1 MKTNRIFIFLAA
13 VAAVFTSCDPIEPEA
28 KAPVIEL
35 ANDNVQLTA
44 EGETVQVAYNIANAV
59 EGVSITVTEDAEWLQ
74 VNAAKPRILE
84 FTASTNDT
92 DAVRNAEVTISYAGA
107 ENKVINV
114 SQDLWIAPLTITVHE
129 TDATTATF
137 SVAAA
142 DAELTW
148 VAQCVG
154 KEWWEEYESDEEIF
168 AEDMSYF
175 QWMASDMGISLQE
188 YLQTVMLKGSMENLR
203 FRGLDPLSDYVIY
216 VYGMTTEGEP
226 TTAIYSAQIST
237 LEPYDGPITF
247 DIQVS
252 EENHVMDITITPS
265 HEGVPYYWDIM
276 DEATF
281 NEWGGEIPSSIQN
294 YIDFE
299 VEDYLYWG
307 DIYDASE
314 YFEWFSTSG
323 TNNSQF
329 ESIAG
334 TKYIIYASKW
344 GADCKL
350 TGETEYVWF
359 ETAPVEPSD
368 NQITVT
374 ASNPTQSSFAITT
387 TTTNNDPYVI
397 LAEPAEWCG
406 WNAMSDQEIY
416 DYVMAYYGTWMIT
429 DYICQGNLTEARF
442 YDLEPGT
449 EYTVI
454 AFGYEAGTMTTGVQ
468 KTSIRTLDAGNPEDC
483 TFQFEIL
490 ETNATSIYA
499 QVSPSDSGY
508 DYYWFAYDVN
518 ATAEDVKAHIS
529 GLVDEWYYGDFEE
542 FAYWELSKGTSE
554 GEILYLNP
562 ETDYKLGA
570 VLMGK
575 NGEFLSDVHFSE
587 PFKTLAMEYADITV
601 SATYDKYYDGDALA
615 AAVADQYDQYKGYAM
630 LPVEISVEGDD
641 YAELYCA
648 IFTYEEGIDDPA
660 IYSDVDLYGS
670 LIEYG
675 YIWGGG
681 LNVNYRAPWDT
692 KLMIAAMAM
701 DYEGN
706 YSPVYRHAFT
716 LTKDGAS
723 PVEDLI
729 GTKSADLK
737 AAAVS
742 AAPAQQKI
750 QIKRAKTESS
760 DIFSTE
766 VVNAKKAE
774 CKAKKAEQKRVVAEQ
789 KLQLRKKAVKPI
801 SDKRYFAE

>member
-1 MKTNRIFIFLAA
+1 MKTNRMLIILAA
-13 VAAVFTSCDPIEPEA
+13 VAAIFASCRQIEPE
-28 KAPVIEL
+28 APVIEL
-35 ANDNVQLTA
+35 ASDKFTIA
-44 EGETVQVAYNIANAV
+44 DEGGALVVAYNIANAV
-59 EGVSITVTEDAEWLQ
+59 EGVNITVTEDAEWLE
-74 VNAAKPRILE
+74 VDASTPRIIE
-84 FTASTNDT
+84 FTASVNDT
-92 DAVRNAEVTISYAGA
+92 DAAREAEVTISYAGA
-107 ENKVINV
+107 ENKVITV
-114 SQDLWIAPLTITVHE
+114 SQGIWTAPLIITVHE
-129 TDATTATF
+129 TDETTATF
-137 SVAAA
+137 SVAVA
-142 DAELTW
+142 DENLTW

-154 KEWWEEYESDEEIF
+154 KEWWDEFEVKEDIF
-168 AEDMSYF
+168 VEDITYF
-175 QWMASDMGISLQE
+175 QWMASEMGIMVE
-188 YLQTVMLKGSMENLR
+188 DYLQTILLKGSKENLR
-203 FRGLDPLSDYVIY
+203 FKGLDPLSDYVIY
-216 VYGMTTEGEP
+216 VYGLTSGGEP
-226 TTAIYSAQIST
+226 TTAIYSAEIST
-237 LEPYDGPITF
+237 LAPYDGPISF
-247 DIQVS
+247 DINVT
-252 EENHVMDITITPS
+252 EENHIMDITITPS
-265 HEGVPYYWDIM
+265 HEGVPYYWNIM

-281 NEWGGEIPSSIQN
+281 NEWGGQIPSSIQD
-294 YIDFE
+294 YIDYE
-299 VEDYLYWG
+299 VDDYLYWG

-314 YFEWFSTSG
+314 YFDWFSTSG

-329 ESIAG
+329 EAIAG
-334 TKYIIYASKW
+334 TKYIIFASKW
-344 GADCKL
+344 GQDCKL

-442 YDLEPGT
+442 YDLDPGT

-454 AFGYEAGTMTTGVQ
+454 AFGYEAGTMTTAVQ

-499 QVSPSDSGY
+499 KVSPSDSGY
-508 DYYWFAYDVN
+508 DYYWFAYEVN
-518 ATAEDVKAHIS
+518 ATADDVKSHIS
-529 GLVDEWYYGDFEE
+529 GLVDEWYYGDFDE

-570 VLMGK
+570 VLMGN

-587 PFKTLAMEYADITV
+587 PFKTLAMQYADITV

-615 AAVADQYDQYKGYAM
+615 AAVADQYDQYKGFAM

-648 IFTYEEGIDDPA
+648 IFTYEEGIDDPN

-716 LTKDGAS
+716 LTKDGAAQ
-723 PVEDLI
+723 VEDLI
-729 GTKSADLK
+729 GTKSAGIK
-737 AAAVS
+737 ATAVS

-750 QIKRAKTESS
+750 QITRAKTQGS
-760 DIFSTE
+760 DRFSTKA
-766 VVNAKKAE
+766 VNARKAE
-774 CKAKKAEQKRVVAEQ
+774 YKAKKDEQKREAAKKSLE
-789 KLQLRKKAVKPI
+789 LRKMAVKPI

>member
-1 MKTNRIFIFLAA
+1 MKTNRMFFILAA
-13 VAAVFTSCDPIEPEA
+13 VAAIASCKPIEPEVE
-28 KAPVIEL
+28 APSIEL
-35 ANDNVQLTA
+35 ASDKVQLTA
-44 EGETVQVAYNIANAV
+44 EGESVQVAYNIVNAT
-59 EGVSITVTEDAEWLQ
+59 EGTSLTVTEDAEWLE
-74 VNAAKPRILE
+74 VNTAKSRILE
-84 FTASTNDT
+84 FSAALNDT
-92 DAVRNAEVTISYAGA
+92 DAVRQAEVTISYEGA
-107 ENKVINV
+107 EAKVITV
-114 SQDLWIAPLTITVHE
+114 SQDAWVAPLSITVLE

-142 DAELTW
+142 DADLTW

-154 KEWWEEYESDEEIF
+154 KEWWDSYETEAKVFE
-168 AEDMSYF
+168 EDMSYF
-175 QWMASDMGISLQE
+175 QWMASDLGVSLQE
-188 YLQTVMLKGSMENLR
+188 YLSSVLLKGSKESLR
-203 FRGLDPLSDYVIY
+203 FKGLDPLSDYVIY

-226 TTAIYSAQIST
+226 TTSIYSAQIST
-237 LEPYDGPITF
+237 TEPYDGPITF

-281 NEWGGEIPSSIQN
+281 NEWGGEVPSAIQS

-307 DIYDASE
+307 DIYDVSE

-344 GADCKL
+344 GPDCKL

-397 LAEPAEWCG
+397 LAEPSEWCG
-406 WNAMSDQEIY
+406 WNEMSDQEIY

-442 YDLEPGT
+442 YDLDPGT

-454 AFGYEAGTMTTGVQ
+454 AFGYEAGTMTTAVQ

-499 QVSPSDSGY
+499 KVSPSDSGY

-518 ATAEDVKAHIS
+518 ATADDVKSHIS
-529 GLVDEWYYGDFEE
+529 SLVDEWYYGDFEE

-570 VLMGK
+570 VLMGN

-587 PFKTLAMEYADITV
+587 PFRTLAMQYADITV

-615 AAVADQYDQYKGYAM
+615 AAVADQYDQYKGFAM

-648 IFTYEEGIDDPA
+648 IFTYEEGIDDPN

-675 YIWGGG
+675 YIWSGG

-716 LTKDGAS
+716 LTKDGAA
-723 PVEDLI
+723 PVEDII
-729 GTKSADLK
+729 GTKSAELK
-737 AAAVS
+737 ATAVS
-742 AAPAQQKI
+742 AAPTQQKI
-750 QIKRAKTESS
+750 QVKRAKTESS
-760 DIFSTE
+760 DIFSTK

-774 CKAKKAEQKRVVAEQ
+774 CKAKKAEQKRDAAVR
-789 KLQLRKKAVKPI
+789 KLELSKKAVKPI

>member
-1 MKTNRIFIFLAA
+1 MKTNRMFFILAA
-13 VAAVFTSCDPIEPEA
+13 VAAIASCKPIEPEVE
-28 KAPVIEL
+28 APSIEL
-35 ANDNVQLTA
+35 ASDKVQLTA
-44 EGETVQVAYNIANAV
+44 EGESVQVAYNIVNAT
-59 EGVSITVTEDAEWLQ
+59 EGTSLTVTEDAEWLE
-74 VNAAKPRILE
+74 VNTAKPRILE
-84 FTASTNDT
+84 FSAALNDT
-92 DAVRNAEVTISYAGA
+92 DAVRQAEVTISYEGA
-107 ENKVINV
+107 EAKVITV
-114 SQDLWIAPLTITVHE
+114 SQDAWVAPLSITVLK

-142 DAELTW
+142 DADLTW

-154 KEWWEEYESDEEIF
+154 KEWWDSYETEAKVFE
-168 AEDMSYF
+168 EDMSYF
-175 QWMASDMGISLQE
+175 QWMASDLGVSLQE
-188 YLQTVMLKGSMENLR
+188 YLSSVLLKGSKESLR
-203 FRGLDPLSDYVIY
+203 FKGLDPLSDYVIY

-226 TTAIYSAQIST
+226 TTSIYSAQIST
-237 LEPYDGPITF
+237 TEPYDGPITF

-281 NEWGGEIPSSIQN
+281 NEWGGEVPSAIQS

-307 DIYDASE
+307 DIYDVSE

-344 GADCKL
+344 GPDCKL

-397 LAEPAEWCG
+397 LAEPSEWCG
-406 WNAMSDQEIY
+406 WNEMSDQEIY

-442 YDLEPGT
+442 YDLDPGT

-454 AFGYEAGTMTTGVQ
+454 AFGYEAGTMTTAVQ

-499 QVSPSDSGY
+499 KVSPSDSGY

-518 ATAEDVKAHIS
+518 ATADDVKSHIS

-570 VLMGK
+570 VLMGN

-587 PFKTLAMEYADITV
+587 PFKTLAMQYADITV

-615 AAVADQYDQYKGYAM
+615 AAVADQYDQYKGFAM

-648 IFTYEEGIDDPA
+648 IFTYEEGIDDPN

-716 LTKDGAS
+716 LTKDGAA

-737 AAAVS
+737 ATAVS

-750 QIKRAKTESS
+750 QVKRARTESS
-760 DIFSTE
+760 DLFSTK

-774 CKAKKAEQKRVVAEQ
+774 CKAKKAEQKRDAAVR
-789 KLQLRKKAVKPI
+789 KLELSKKAVKPI